1 MSAVVA
7 ARREPVCVTGYR
19 LPDDHELIRK
29 AWVRLRR
36 QLPPLS
42 DREFIGVFDEAAGDY
57 LVCATR
63 GVGNPS
69 PPAERESWQLAG
81 GAYLAATVS
90 GVAPAVYAQL
100 PEFFARIAQGAI
112 RDRDRPLLEI
122 YRTPGAVDLL
132 VPVVQPAQT
141 PG

>member
-7 ARREPVCVTGYR
+7 VRRAPVVATGYR
-19 LPDDHELIRK
+19 LPDDHELIRQ

-36 QLPPLS
+36 ELPPLS
-42 DREFIGVFDEAAGDY
+42 GREFIGVFDEAAGDY

-63 GVGNPS
+63 GDADPP
-69 PPAERESWQLAG
+69 PPAERETWQLAG

-100 PEFFARIAQGAI
+100 PEFFARIAQGTI

-122 YRTPGAVDLL
+122 YRSPGVVDLL
-132 VPVVQPAQT
+132 VPVKPAQM
-141 PG
+141 PD